1 VYLLDQAVGLESYER
16 VSKSVAV
23 DLVVSKNLQ
32 KVDAII

>member
-1 VYLLDQAVGLESYER
+1 VGLESYER